1 MYGIKNNVVKSK
13 LLSTDCTNKSE
24 SMEPAHRRGGCARAG
39 PGCAAAAAP
48 GGAGDSQ
55 LMSSKGVGRGV
66 SAVGERGGRGA
77 Y

>member
-1 MYGIKNNVVKSK
+1 MPKVS
-13 LLSTDCTNKSE
+13 STKISDLDGAYLVRQRGDAASRGRAR
-24 SMEPAHRRGGCARAG
+24 SPGAPAQSFCA
-39 PGCAAAAAP
+39 PDD
-48 GGAGDSQ
+48 AGDSQ